1 MAEAEYCTNSDLVEI
16 RPDILSLGVSDWSTQ
31 IVEAGKMIDRA
42 LDVQWYRRNAEDYYI
57 DWRSN
62 PFDRDSLSNIE
73 EQLLRTGCYKTLE
86 LIYLYLMK
94 HRVDDAFAKERDLF
108 AKLYKD
114 EIAEVMASGIDYD
127 WDTEGDEDADETFI
141 TRTRRLKRV

>member
-1 MAEAEYCTNSDLVEI
+1 MAEYCLESDLVLI
-16 RPDILSLGVSDWSTQ
+16 RPDILNLGIDEWSEQ
-31 IVEAGKMIDRA
+31 ITEAGKIIDRA
-42 LDVQWYRRNAEDYYI
+42 IDVQWYRRNAEDYYV

-62 PFDRDSLSNIE
+62 PFDRDRLSNVAG
-73 EQLLRTGCYKTLE
+73 QLTRTGCYKTLE

-94 HRVDDAFAKERDLF
+94 HRIDDAFAKERDLF

-127 WDTEGDEDADETFI
+127 WDNDDDEDADETFI